1 MSDDT
6 VNVSVP
12 VSMAMQTDLGVG
24 MDTVLVSGPGG
35 APVQVRLTFTSA
47 EVGNGN
53 ALDAGTMT
61 NQDGGLALRMQ
72 AVGAGDVLT
81 GPVSRFDDEGIR
93 FESVTAGL
101 VFEVRDLV
109 SGASRGD
116 MFSIAQ
122 LGTLAGDSVNFSAEA
137 RNVYVNAGMGN
148 DTVKG
153 GFGDDFLV
161 GGAGDDLLRGGGGD
175 DTFIA
180 GAGNDVMNGGKGA
193 DTVVFNPATDGADML
208 SLGEGRDVVNV
219 GGAAQV
225 RLTFTSAE
233 VGNGNALDAGMLANQ
248 DGGLAVRMQAEDAG
262 GVLVG
267 AVSRTDDEGIRFVAT
282 GAGTLEVR
290 DLVSGA
296 TRGDLFRVAELGTL
310 AGDRISHDGSAVATY
325 VNAGGGDDVVIGGG
339 ANDFLVGNLGNDT
352 LRGGAGNDTVI
363 GGAGTD
369 RFVFFADAGND
380 TILDFAAGEVIDL
393 KRLDVAFADL
403 TIANAGGVT
412 TVGIDTDG
420 DMLADMTITL
430 ANGAAV
436 GAGDFLF

>member
-1 MSDDT
+1 MSDDI

-12 VSMAMQTDLGVG
+12 VSMATQADLGAG
-24 MDTVLVSGPGG
+24 LDTVLVSGPGG
-35 APVQVRLTFTSA
+35 GPMQVRLTFTSA
-47 EVGNGN
+47 EVGNGT

-61 NQDGGLALRMQ
+61 NQDGGLAVRLQ
-72 AVGAGDVLT
+72 AEGAADVLS

-93 FESVTAGL
+93 FESTTPGL
-101 VFEVRDLV
+101 TFEVRDLV

-116 MFSIAQ
+116 AFSIAQ
-122 LGTLAGDSVNFSAEA
+122 LGTLAGDEINFSAET

-153 GFGDDFLV
+153 GFGHDFLV
-161 GGAGDDLLRGGGGD
+161 GGGGDDLLRGGGGD

-193 DTVVFNPATDGADML
+193 DTVVFNPATDGMDMM

-233 VGNGNALDAGMLANQ
+233 VGNGNASDMGTLANQ
-248 DGGLAVRMQAEDAG
+248 DGGLAVRVQAEDAG
-262 GVLVG
+262 GMLTG
-267 AVSRTDDEGIRFVAT
+267 PASRTDDEGIRFVAT
-282 GAGTLEVR
+282 GTATFDVR

-296 TRGDLFRVAELGTL
+296 QRGDLFRVAELGTL
-310 AGDRISHDGSAVATY
+310 AGDRISHEGSAVATY
-325 VNAGGGDDVVIGGG
+325 VNAGGGDDVVIGGM

-352 LRGGAGNDTVI
+352 LRSGEGTDTMI
-363 GGAGTD
+363 GGVGAD
-369 RFVFFADAGND
+369 RFVFYSGDGND
-380 TILDFAAGEVIDL
+380 TILDFAAGDLIDL

-403 TIANAGGVT
+403 TIMTAGGVT

-420 DMLADMTITL
+420 DLSADMVLTL

-436 GAGDFLF
+436 AAGDFVF